1 MNIDTLSIA
10 RDLRATELPP
20 EQAEAIAAAAI
31 GRAVSE
37 SSATKADLDLV
48 KASLEAKMDQGRA
61 EAKADIEQVR
71 GSLDSKIEQVRGS
84 LEARIEQ
91 VRGSLE
97 TKIEQA
103 KTEIERSRHQIIL
116 WVVSAQ
122 VALAGIIIAVIKL

>member
-10 RDLRATELPP
+10 RELRATELPP
-20 EQAEAIAAAAI
+20 EQAEAIAAAI

-48 KASLEAKMDQGRA
+48 RAGLEAKIDQGRA
-61 EAKADIEQVR
+61 GSKADT
-71 GSLDSKIEQVRGS
+71 EQVRGS
-84 LEARIEQ
+84 LETKIEQ

-97 TKIEQA
+97 TKIEQVR
-103 KTEIERSRHQIIL
+103 TEIERSRHQIIL

>member
-1 MNIDTLSIA
+1 VGVNIDTLSIA

-20 EQAEAIAAAAI
+20 EQAEAIAAAI

-48 KASLEAKMDQGRA
+48 RASLEAKIDRGRA
-61 EAKADIEQVR
+61 EAKADTEH
-71 GSLDSKIEQVRGS
+71 
-84 LEARIEQ
+84 

-97 TKIEQA
+97 TKIEQVR
-103 KTEIERSRHQIIL
+103 TEIERSRHQLIL